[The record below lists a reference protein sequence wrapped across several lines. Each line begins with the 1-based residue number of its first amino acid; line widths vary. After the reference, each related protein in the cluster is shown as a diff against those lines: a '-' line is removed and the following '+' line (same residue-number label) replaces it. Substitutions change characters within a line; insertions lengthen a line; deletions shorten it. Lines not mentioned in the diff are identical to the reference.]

1 MKLQTIAPITIDFII
16 FYAFTFIE
24 IFISSYS
31 FELRP
36 VSIHFNMYDSLLEF
50 IAKQFNTIVFL

>member
-16 FYAFTFIE
+16 FYVSTFIE
-24 IFISSYS
+24 IFISCYS

-36 VSIHFNMYDSLLEF
+36 VSIHFNMYGSLLEF
-50 IAKQFNTIVFL
+50 IAERFNTIVFL